1 MATEQELIK
10 LSAENYRRSL
20 EIIQARREEKLDKP
34 KGDKEALEEKRLL
47 VEQENCDLA
56 EQRAAAIR
64 PTFKA
69 PSDKL
74 GVMAVAEASSKVPW
88 DASKASQGF
97 RLIKGNAKVVMGE
110 DGQPK
115 LVVGKSAVTSKG
127 APKNDCAHVYWCSD
141 TWELGEQRNLPVA
154 KAFQVAR
161 EWVGKGGIAW
171 VESRTLQHKGDNPST
186 NKHVIVTDHKGRAIP
201 LTDRGRFNR
210 GRKTSESS
218 ADISWVVI
226 YNDGTKLQIPRELPT
241 TGEAILAQAKELLLY
256 GAYQNRTPMVAS
268 WDGNVYKRTDL
279 IKELPEP
286 TADEYKRPSPQA
298 MKVNRN
304 NGKWVSKAQQTRV
317 AFSAG

>member
-20 EIIQARREEKLDKP
+20 DIIQARREEKPDKP

-74 GVMAVAEASSKVPW
+74 GVMAVSEASSKVPW

-97 RLIKGNAKVVMGE
+97 RLIKGNAKIVMGE

-186 NKHVIVTDHKGRAIP
+186 NKHVIVTDHKGFAIP

-218 ADISWVVI
+218 ADILWTIV
-226 YNDGTKLQIPRELPT
+226 YDDGTILNVPRELPT
-241 TGEAILAQAKELLLY
+241 TDEQMKAQAKDLLLY
-256 GAYQNRTPMVAS
+256 GAFQSKTPMVCS
-268 WDGNVYKRTDL
+268 FDGNSYKRSEL
-279 IKELPEP
+279 LKELPNEP
-286 TADEYKRPSPQA
+286 MPEYKRPSPQA
-298 MKVNRN
+298 MKVNKN

-317 AFSAG
+317 TFSAG